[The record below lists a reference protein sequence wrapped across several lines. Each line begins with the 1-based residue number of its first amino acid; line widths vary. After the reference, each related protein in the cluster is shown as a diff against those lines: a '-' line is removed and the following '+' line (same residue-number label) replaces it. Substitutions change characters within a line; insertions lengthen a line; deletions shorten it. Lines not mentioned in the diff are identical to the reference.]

1 MFAKT
6 RENLLDDDSVET
18 TPTAAASVAKPAEL
32 NRSKTI
38 QKAIEQQNL
47 LEETYKNDT
56 TNSRPC
62 STTSGESSS
71 SGDQVDVADGPIV
84 PPEPEPKALK
94 RTLSNQSDYDIP
106 VASKTI
112 TSPLTDDPYDLP
124 QRSRLESDYDLL
136 PPARKPPIRTMSEDD
151 YDVLPVRKDRQF
163 SQNNNNDDDDYDEL
177 PPAPSQPV
185 KVLAE
190 EEDDYD
196 ELPPASSRTVK
207 PVDED
212 DDDYDELPVRKA
224 KVSIDEDEYDIP
236 KGHAE

>member
-1 MFAKT
+1 M
-6 RENLLDDDSVET
+6 
-18 TPTAAASVAKPAEL
+18 

-56 TNSRPC
+56 TNSRPS

-71 SGDQVDVADGPIV
+71 PGDLVDVADGPIV
-84 PPEPEPKALK
+84 PPEPEPKELK

-106 VASKTI
+106 VASKTAFQK
-112 TSPLTDDPYDLP
+112 PAEDPYDLP
-124 QRSRLESDYDLL
+124 QHPRIRLESDYDLL
-136 PPARKPPIRTMSEDD
+136 PPTRKAPVRTFSEDD
-151 YDVLPVRKDRQF
+151 YDVLPVRKESQF

-177 PPAPSQPV
+177 PPAPQKPATV
-185 KVLAE
+185 AYE
-190 EEDDYD
+190 DDDYD
-196 ELPPASSRTVK
+196 ELPPVSSKTLK
-207 PVDED
+207 PAEED

-224 KVSIDEDEYDIP
+224 KISVDEDEYDIP